1 MMKSLR
7 LIILTMLLAIS
18 SAVPIHAQDR
28 APLYLSITGAGS
40 ISPLTNGQSL
50 AVGQGYN
57 MVASPGAG
65 FAFSSWQP
73 VNVFTMTTFLVD
85 TNGNTNTLVSVLGS
99 PVPTFINQPSLDF
112 VMQPVVV
119 VVNNPGV
126 STLTRG
132 SGWQANFEP
141 VVLSLELGASAV
153 VVTWT
158 NSSYTLQS
166 APAPLGPYTNIS
178 GAMTPYTNDISGPAQ
193 YFRLVSQ

>member
-7 LIILTMLLAIS
+7 LIILTTLLAGS
-18 SAVPIHAQDR
+18 SAVPIHAQDT
-28 APLYLSITGAGS
+28 APLYLSIIGAGS

-50 AVGQGYN
+50 AVGQLYN
-57 MVASPGAG
+57 LVASPGPG

-85 TNGNTNTLVSVLGS
+85 TNGSTNAVVSVVGS

-119 VVNNPGV
+119 VVDNPGV
-126 STLTRG
+126 LKITRG

-166 APAPLGPYTNIS
+166 ATAPLGPYTNIS
-178 GAMTPYTNDISGPAQ
+178 GAMSPYTNNISGPAQ
-193 YFRLVSQ
+193 YFRLVSP

>member
-1 MMKSLR
+1 
-7 LIILTMLLAIS
+7 MLLATS
-18 SAVPIHAQDR
+18 RVVPIHAQDT

-73 VNVFTMTTFLVD
+73 VNVFTMTAFLVD
-85 TNGNTNTLVSVLGS
+85 TNGSTNAVVSVVGS

-119 VVNNPGV
+119 VVDNPW
-126 STLTRG
+126 LLKITRG
-132 SGWQANFEP
+132 SGWQVNFEP
-141 VVLSLELGASAV
+141 VVLSLELGASEV

-166 APAPLGPYTNIS
+166 ATAPLGSYTNIS
-178 GAMTPYTNDISGPAQ
+178 GAMSPYTNNISGPAQ